1 MLINPAVSSR
11 QLVCWLRS
19 GRVSSMSAALWVT
32 VRQTL
37 QNMCGQLWADCL
49 STLSTLDISNQTKK
63 TLQGDSAEE
72 RRPKSHFQNNDRN
85 SHIQPSITIKHRSS
99 LQTFTRMNPLCYRL
113 LPDPFWLNL
122 IQHQSLCITGM
133 VWSSSWSSRLE
144 TKRSMMA
151 QAVTYHQCDLAT
163 FDLRL
168 LQGCLLTLRAH

>member
-1 MLINPAVSSR
+1 MLINPAVSFPS
-11 QLVCWLRS
+11 
-19 GRVSSMSAALWVT
+19 
-32 VRQTL
+32 
-37 QNMCGQLWADCL
+37 DCL
-49 STLSTLDISNQTKK
+49 LVEERTRVVHERRFMSDSSANFTEHVWPIMSRLSLPLSTLDISNQTKK

-99 LQTFTRMNPLCYRL
+99 LQTFTRVNPLCYRL

-163 FDLRL
+163 FDLSCFRVA
-168 LQGCLLTLRAH
+168 CLL